1 MIRAW
6 RIVPEPLGAEAFSGE
21 GARKYGGRWN
31 SRGRLAVYTS
41 GTLSLATL
49 ETLVHLNPPITRPYL
64 VYPLEFDA
72 KLVHRPDPASL
83 PSGWSSSPVPPITQR
98 VGDQWLE
105 KMISVVL
112 AVPSAI
118 IPQETNYILNP
129 AHRDFRK
136 IRIMKP
142 DRFVFDSRLLPT
154 KPSRKKPERF

>member
-6 RIVPEPLGAEAFSGE
+6 RIVPELHGAGAFSGE
-21 GARKYGGRWN
+21 GAGTYGGRWN

-41 GTLSLATL
+41 GTLSLAAL
-49 ETLVHLNPPITRPYL
+49 ETLVHLNPPIALPYL
-64 VYPLEFDA
+64 VYPVEFDA

-83 PSGWSSSPVPPITQR
+83 PSGWRSSPVPAVIQR

-154 KPSRKKPERF
+154 KTSKK